1 MIDSLTIALMLSA
14 ALLHA
19 SWHALIKSAANGIA
33 AIAGMGLVAAV
44 VAAAILPFVPL
55 PSAAVWLVIAGSVC
69 LHCGYKLALARSYR
83 FGDLG
88 QAFPLARG
96 FVPLF
101 AAVLAFIVMGEVPKS
116 GQAVGIAVV
125 SAGLIWLA
133 ADSVRGGIDHR
144 LFVAAI
150 VAGMTVAGYAVVDAY
165 GTRLS
170 GDWLSFTAWLVF
182 VDSGSFFLLILAIQ
196 GRRLPEQLWRDRV
209 RTLASGVLGVGSF
222 GVFLWA
228 LSRSAVGPVAALRE
242 SSVLFAAII
251 GMVWYGEARSPHRLG
266 AAALIVAGLM
276 VITVLR

>member
-33 AIAGMGLVAAV
+33 AIAGMGLVATA
-44 VAAAILPFVPL
+44 VAAAVMPFVPF
-55 PSAAVWLVIAGSVC
+55 PPAAVWPVIAGSVC
-69 LHCGYKLALARSYR
+69 LHCGYKLALARSYSL
-83 FGDLG
+83 GDLG

-101 AAVLAFIVMGEVPKS
+101 AAGLAFLVMGELPKS
-116 GQAVGIAVV
+116 GQVLGIAVV
-125 SAGLIWLA
+125 SGGLIWLS
-133 ADSVRGGIDHR
+133 ADSVRGGVDGR
-144 LFVAAI
+144 LFLAAL

-165 GTRLS
+165 GTRLA
-170 GDWLSFTAWLVF
+170 GDWLSFTVWLVI
-182 VDSGSFFLLILAIQ
+182 VDSGSFFLLILAVQ
-196 GRRLPEQLWRDRV
+196 GRQLLDRLWIDRT
-209 RTLASGVLGVGSF
+209 RTLASGLLGIGSF

-228 LSRSAVGPVAALRE
+228 LSRSPVGPVAALRE

-266 AAALIVAGLM
+266 AAAVIFAGLM
-276 VITVLR
+276 IIAVLR

>member
-19 SWHALIKSAANGIA
+19 SWHALIKSAGNGIA

-44 VAAAILPFVPL
+44 VAAAILPFVPF
-55 PSAAVWLVIAGSVC
+55 PSAAVWLVIAGSVF
-69 LHCGYKLALARSYR
+69 LHCGYKLALARSYQ

-96 FVPLF
+96 LVPLF
-101 AAVLAFIVMGEVPKS
+101 AAVLAFAVIGEVPKG
-116 GQAVGIAVV
+116 GQAIGIAVV

-133 ADSVRGGIDHR
+133 VDSARGGIDRR
-144 LFVAAI
+144 LFTAAI

-165 GTRLS
+165 GARLN

-209 RTLASGVLGVGSF
+209 RTLASGLLGVASF

-228 LSRSAVGPVAALRE
+228 LSRSAVGSVAALRE

-251 GMVWYGEARSPHRLG
+251 GMVWYGEPRSPHRLG
-266 AAALIVAGLM
+266 AAALIVVGL
-276 VITVLR
+276 VTITLLR